1 MTNRE
6 ILFRGKRVDGKGW
19 VYGDL
24 IHAGEKFTN
33 SHHILHWEEGTTYPV
48 IPETVGQF
56 TGLTDK
62 NGTKIFEGDIIGRTG
77 FFDRIIKSDH
87 VGLIEYSIH
96 NPEGINRLHPQS
108 FDEYDEITSNIH
120 DNPTT

>member
-1 MTNRE
+1 MKNRE
-6 ILFRGKRVDGKGW
+6 VLFRGKRVDNGEW

-24 IHAGEKFTN
+24 VQWKSRDRSAI
-33 SHHILHWEEGTTYPV
+33 IPQEGDEWCTPDDFEI

-62 NGTKIFEGDIIGRTG
+62 NGTKIFEGDKTKNGETVVFYDGIFGTTYDG
-77 FFDRIIKSDH
+77 NTQG
-87 VGLIEYSIH
+87 VYGLSEKRCKYI
-96 NPEGINRLHPQS
+96 
-108 FDEYDEITSNIH
+108 EITSNIH